1 MSKILTSGCGISW
14 SAQERPS
21 WVKVLKICGLD
32 IDDRGGPAISNQLIL
47 NKMIEAVL
55 HNNYSHAVCQL
66 TSTGK
71 LDVEITDQKREQLV
85 SQDTIRNFK
94 HGNYWPSSDSDE
106 HKSKK
111 MYYEFLH
118 SPTLEQ
124 KDIVY
129 KWLLLKKICDEKSIK
144 LHTILGY
151 KINWRDGVDYKL
163 IDTDHAWSVYEDHT
177 QGEYYRLHDHSLGTK
192 NTVPNK
198 HFMIYLADRI
208 NKEFLKFDIGHK
220 LSRFHG

>member
-14 SAQERPS
+14 SRQERPT
-21 WVKVLKICGLD
+21 WVNVLKICGVD
-32 IDDRGGPAISNQLIL
+32 VDDRGGPAISNQLIL

-55 HNNYSHAVCQL
+55 DNNYSHAVCQL

-71 LDVEITDQKREQLV
+71 LDIEITNEKREQLMV
-85 SQDTIRNFK
+85 QDPIRNFK
-94 HGNYWPSSDSDE
+94 HGNYWPSSASDD
-106 HKSKK
+106 HQSKQL
-111 MYYEFLH
+111 YYEYLY

-151 KINWRDGVDYKL
+151 KINWKEDVPYKL
-163 IDTDHAWSVYEDHT
+163 IDTDHGWAVYEDYT
-177 QGEYYRLHDHSLGTK
+177 QGQFYKFHDHSLGIK

-198 HFMIYLADRI
+198 HFMISLAERI
-208 NKEFLKFDIGHK
+208 NKDFLKFDIEQK